1 MTYPQIRISKTP
13 QMQEMFSFFQTQYF
27 GLSES
32 EIVKVVLSDQYYKAK
47 KNAVL
52 LQEMN
57 VSELTAEQKKQYEES
72 FHISPSSLH
81 NL

>member
-1 MTYPQIRISKTP
+1 
-13 QMQEMFSFFQTQYF
+13 MQEIFSFFQTQYF

-32 EIVKVVLSDQYYKAK
+32 EIVKVVLSDQYCKAK
-47 KNAVL
+47 QNAVF

-72 FHISPSSLH
+72 FHLSPSSLH
-81 NL
+81 NI